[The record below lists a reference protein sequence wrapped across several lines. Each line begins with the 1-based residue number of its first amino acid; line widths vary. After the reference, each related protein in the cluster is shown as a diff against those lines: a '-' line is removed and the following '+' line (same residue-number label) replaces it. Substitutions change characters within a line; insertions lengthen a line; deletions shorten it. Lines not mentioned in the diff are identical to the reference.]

1 MNAAKKKTKE
11 KGTKGTKW
19 KFYWTT
25 IHEAMVAKLGA
36 CWSDGS
42 FLKPTKKKNFTNLNK
57 INGINQM
64 EMTISKWRKISTFV
78 MKFGYT
84 NHLGNDLTCK
94 DR

>member
-11 KGTKGTKW
+11 KGIKGTKC

-42 FLKPTKKKNFTNLNK
+42 FLKPTQKKKLHK
-57 INGINQM
+57 
-64 EMTISKWRKISTFV
+64 SKQ
-78 MKFGYT
+78 
-84 NHLGNDLTCK
+84 N
-94 DR
+94 